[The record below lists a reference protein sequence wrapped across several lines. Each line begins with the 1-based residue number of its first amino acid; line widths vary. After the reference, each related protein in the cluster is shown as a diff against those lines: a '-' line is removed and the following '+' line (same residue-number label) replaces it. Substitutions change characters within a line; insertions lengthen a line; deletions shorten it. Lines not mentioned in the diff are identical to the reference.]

1 MINRIQLI
9 LKTKNISPSQFA
21 DQIQVQR
28 SGVSHILSGR
38 NNPSLD
44 FILKILKTY
53 PEIDADWLLF
63 GKGQMINLPDK
74 VASPIEVKEETSSK
88 ANAQPDLF
96 AQQIIEP
103 AKPIIA
109 EVESK
114 LRENAVAEKL
124 PEIKVEEKPVVKEIP
139 EPIEKKAEPIEKIET
154 PEKIEKIVIFYDN
167 QTFRQYTPQ

>member
-1 MINRIQLI
+1 MISRIQLI
-9 LKTKNISPSQFA
+9 LKTRNISPSQFA

-63 GKGQMINLPDK
+63 GKGQMINLPEK
-74 VASPIEVKEETSSK
+74 LASPMVVKEETPPK

-103 AKPIIA
+103 AKPVIS
-109 EVESK
+109 EVHSK
-114 LRENAVAEKL
+114 QQEPTAVEM
-124 PEIKVEEKPVVKEIP
+124 PSEIKVEEKPVVKEMPETIEKV
-139 EPIEKKAEPIEKIET
+139 EPIEKFET
-154 PEKIEKIVIFYDN
+154 AEKIEKIVIFYDN
-167 QTFRQYTPQ
+167 QTFRQYNPK

>member
-1 MINRIQLI
+1 MISRIQLI

-63 GKGQMINLPDK
+63 GKGQMINLPEK
-74 VASPIEVKEETSSK
+74 QVSPVVIKEEMQPK

-96 AQQIIEP
+96 AQQINEP
-103 AKPIIA
+103 VKTIIP
-109 EVESK
+109 EVQSK
-114 LRENAVAEKL
+114 LQEPVMEEKI
-124 PEIKVEEKPVVKEIP
+124 PEIKAEEKPVVKEIP
-139 EPIEKKAEPIEKIET
+139 EVMKKVEPIEKSET
-154 PEKIEKIVIFYDN
+154 TEKIERIVIFYDN
-167 QTFRQYTPQ
+167 QTFRQYNPK

>member
-1 MINRIQLI
+1 MISRIQLI
-9 LKTKNISPSQFA
+9 LKTRNISPSQFA

-63 GKGQMINLPDK
+63 GKGQMINLPEK
-74 VASPIEVKEETSSK
+74 LVSPVVVKEDTTLK

-96 AQQIIEP
+96 AQQVIEP
-103 AKPIIA
+103 AKPLIA
-109 EVESK
+109 ETQSK
-114 LRENAVAEKL
+114 PQEPQIVEKL
-124 PEIKVEEKPVVKEIP
+124 PEIKVEEKPVVKEMPETIEKV
-139 EPIEKKAEPIEKIET
+139 EPIEKFET
-154 PEKIEKIVIFYDN
+154 AEKIEKIVIFYDN
-167 QTFRQYTPQ
+167 QTFRQYNPK

>member
-1 MINRIQLI
+1 MISRIQLI

-63 GKGQMINLPDK
+63 GKGQMISLPDK
-74 VASPIEVKEETSSK
+74 QTPSIKVTTEPPAKPK
-88 ANAQPDLF
+88 QPDLF
-96 AQQIIEP
+96 AQQDPSPPKPLAKEEIIIP
-103 AKPIIA
+103 AAIPPSATKI
-109 EVESK
+109 VE
-114 LRENAVAEKL
+114 
-124 PEIKVEEKPVVKEIP
+124 KVIERVKE
-139 EPIEKKAEPIEKIET
+139 EVN
-154 PEKIEKIVIFYDN
+154 EKIEKIVVFYDSN
-167 QTFRQYTPQ
+167 TFKEYKPK